1 MTFAIKASTSS
12 KLNTKRRRWLYSLM
26 HVIVLLLSIF
36 LVVTISIDT
45 FHNVAFWKQPEFM
58 RVQFWI
64 CIIFLLD
71 FFVEFFLAE
80 KKWRYLLTHIF
91 FFIVSIP
98 YLAIFHYFGWKF
110 SPQVTYLVQYIP
122 LVRGGYALAIV
133 VGWFSY
139 NRATGLFFTYLF
151 TLFATVFFGSLVFFM
166 FERNV
171 NLLVVDYYSALWWA
185 CMDVTTV
192 GSNIEAVTPV
202 GRVLSVCLAAMG
214 MMMFPIFTVYIT
226 NIIQRHNQ
234 IGSEGEGDFVNNP
247 SNMDADD
254 LKQIQSVAAEAKA
267 AADEAKAADAD
278 AKAKDD
284 DAAAKDADAK
294 EKDDDAAAKDADAKA
309 KDDDAAA
316 KDADATAKDDD
327 ATQKANSIQK

>member
-1 MTFAIKASTSS
+1 MDS
-12 KLNTKRRRWLYSLM
+12 KIGKIISPQETKRRKWLYSLL

-45 FHNVAFWKQPEFM
+45 FHNVKFWKQPEFM

-64 CIIFLLD
+64 CIFFMAD
-71 FFVEFFLAE
+71 FFIEFFLAE
-80 KKWRYLLTHIF
+80 KKWRYLMTHIF

-98 YLAIFHYFGWKF
+98 YLAIFHHFGWKF

-151 TLFATVFFGSLVFFM
+151 TLLATVFFASLVFFL

-171 NLLVVDYYSALWWA
+171 NNLVVDYYSALWWA
-185 CMDVTTV
+185 SMDVTTV

-202 GRVLSVCLAAMG
+202 GRVLSVVLAALG

-234 IGSEGEGDFVNNP
+234 IGSEGEGDFLNNP
-247 SNMDADD
+247 ENTGEQT
-254 LKQIQSVAAEAKA
+254 LKEIYNIKDEKNA
-267 AADEAKAADAD
+267 AAQQAAQQA
-278 AKAKDD
+278 AQENTAQATQRAAQASATQVTPP
-284 DAAAKDADAK
+284 DAAQPAG
-294 EKDDDAAAKDADAKA
+294 
-309 KDDDAAA
+309 
-316 KDADATAKDDD
+316 
-327 ATQKANSIQK
+327 N